1 MSKAVDLQMHRTVN
15 CPNCKKE
22 VTKHIS
28 RGKINAGVDGMV
40 MVKELE
46 YIIRC
51 SCGYIEHCV
60 EDEGSP

>member
-1 MSKAVDLQMHRTVN
+1 VSKAVDLQMHRTVV
-15 CPNCKKE
+15 CPDCKKE

-28 RGKINAGVDGMV
+28 RGKIDAGVDGTV

-51 SCGYIEHCV
+51 SCGYIEHAKS
-60 EDEGSP
+60 EDSP